1 VAGAE
6 DSTLAATVRLRVA
19 DDNDREFLFQ
29 VYASTRSEE
38 FANIGWSV
46 EQQRAFLS
54 MQFDAQHRYFH
65 DNFPSAQF
73 DVIELDGKPVGRL
86 YVARSAEEIRLID
99 IALLP
104 EYRGRG
110 YGSSLMRA
118 LLSEARA
125 ASKQVVL
132 HVEQHNRASHLY
144 QRLGF
149 VTVQDDGVYKL
160 MVWSAD

>member
-1 VAGAE
+1 MASAE
-6 DSTLAATVRLRVA
+6 ESTLAGRIRLRA
-19 DDNDREFLFQ
+19 AQDNDRGFLFQ

-38 FANIGWSV
+38 LANIGWSA

-54 MQFDAQHRYFH
+54 MQFDAQHRYYH
-65 DNFPSAQF
+65 ENFPSAQF

-86 YVARSAEEIRLID
+86 YVGRGAKEIRVID

-110 YGSSLMRA
+110 HGSSLMRA

-132 HVEQHNRASHLY
+132 HVEQHNRASRLY
-144 QRLGF
+144 LRLGF
-149 VTVQDDGVYKL
+149 VAAQDAGVYEL